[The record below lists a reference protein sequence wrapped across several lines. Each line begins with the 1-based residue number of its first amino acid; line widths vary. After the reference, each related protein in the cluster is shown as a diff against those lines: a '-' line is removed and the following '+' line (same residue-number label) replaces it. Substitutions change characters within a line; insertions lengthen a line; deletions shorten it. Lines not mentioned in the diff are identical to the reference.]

1 MKSDA
6 RKRIEDAKLL
16 TRGTMPLVLICEDK
30 QELDAMKKTAKGMR
44 GIKNLEF
51 GLREDYKR

>member
-16 TRGTMPLVLICEDK
+16 TRGTMPLVLICKDK
-30 QELDAMKKTAKGMR
+30 QELDEMKKTAKGMR